1 MLLSSPTVRDLSRLT
16 ARVFAARESGARLDA
31 YRRDH
36 DFFIDIDLPGTD
48 PVAIDITVDSE
59 ALTVRAERVRAER
72 RSDGTPQ
79 AGVFS
84 REVELAALLDVD
96 RLEARCDNGVLTL
109 LIPVVAQREL
119 AGV

>member
-59 ALTVRAERVRAER
+59 VLTVRAERK
-72 RSDGTPQ
+72 SDGTAA
-79 AGVFS
+79 AGGNS
-84 REVELAALLDVD
+84 REIPLAALLDVD
-96 RLEARCDNGVLTL
+96 RLEARCANGVLTL

>member
-1 MLLSSPTVRDLSRLT
+1 MLLSSPIVRDLERLT

-48 PVAIDITVDSE
+48 PVDIDITVDSE
-59 ALTVRAERVRAER
+59 VLTVRAERK
-72 RSDGTPQ
+72 SDGTAQLTP
-79 AGVFS
+79 GPMGDFS
-84 REVELAALLDVD
+84 RAVRLSAMLDID
-96 RLEARCDNGVLTL
+96 RIEARCADGVLTL
-109 LIPVVAQREL
+109 LIPVVAQRAL